1 MNTVGPIKW
10 VAPIVENPNS
20 IPMGTVREFFVRLK
34 DKFLVKC
41 IFLLEETDLYRNF
54 YVSKLRNPLNI
65 NQVSERDI
73 KAALLLAELIIKMES
88 CVRLIFFPRMGQLLV
103 HSINNY
109 AKKYTNAP
117 LINSVFRDTILRLS
131 TN

>member
-1 MNTVGPIKW
+1 MY
-10 VAPIVENPNS
+10 
-20 IPMGTVREFFVRLK
+20 
-34 DKFLVKC
+34 
-41 IFLLEETDLYRNF
+41 FLLEETDLYRNF

-88 CVRLIFFPRMGQLLV
+88 CVRLIFFPRVGQKLV
-103 HSINNY
+103 HSINDY

-117 LINSVFRDTILRLS
+117 LINSVFRDTILRLN